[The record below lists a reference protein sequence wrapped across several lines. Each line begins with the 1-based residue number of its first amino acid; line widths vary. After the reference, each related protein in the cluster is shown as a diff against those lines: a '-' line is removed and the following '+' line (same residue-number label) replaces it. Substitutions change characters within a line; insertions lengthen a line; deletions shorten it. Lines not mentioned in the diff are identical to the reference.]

1 MKNTIQILTF
11 LILSTL
17 ALSCSTL
24 RKTTTVSG
32 ALYKS
37 NNLTVTQVSEN
48 AFEFASSL
56 QTKDYG
62 LVPGNGLIV
71 RDNNEVILF
80 NTTADDTSSEEL
92 IQWIKNSL
100 HCKINAVIPTHFHPD
115 CLGGLKAFDDNNIP
129 SYAYYKTIELAKES
143 NFVVPKFS
151 FKDSLILKV
160 GNKDIVAKFF
170 GEGHTKDNIVGYFPS
185 ENIMFGGC
193 LIKEINAAKGYLK
206 DANTNSW
213 SSTVEKVKTAYP
225 NVKVIVP
232 GHGKYGDEKLLEY
245 TIELFKK

>member
-11 LILSTL
+11 LILTTL
-17 ALSCSTL
+17 TLSCITL
-24 RKTTTVSG
+24 KKTTAVSG
-32 ALYKS
+32 VLYKS

-48 AFEFASSL
+48 AFEFTSSL

-151 FKDSLILKV
+151 FKDSLILK
-160 GNKDIVAKFF
+160 
-170 GEGHTKDNIVGYFPS
+170 
-185 ENIMFGGC
+185 GG
-193 LIKEINAAKGYLK
+193 
-206 DANTNSW
+206 
-213 SSTVEKVKTAYP
+213 
-225 NVKVIVP
+225 VI
-232 GHGKYGDEKLLEY
+232 YE
-245 TIELFKK
+245 